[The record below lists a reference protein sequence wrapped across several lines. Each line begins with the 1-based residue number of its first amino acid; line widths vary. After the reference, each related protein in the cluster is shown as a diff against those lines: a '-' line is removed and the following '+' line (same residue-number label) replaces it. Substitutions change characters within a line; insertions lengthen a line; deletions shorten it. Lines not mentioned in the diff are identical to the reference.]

1 MSELKY
7 DKHKTQRTTTNNT
20 TTQQGTTTTPGV
32 VAVYLLYSLSFSL
45 TNKVT
50 MASRDL
56 TSAFIERRSAANLRR
71 RTGENVGGGSRM
83 KPFGKNTSTTS
94 IISVQY

>member
-1 MSELKY
+1 
-7 DKHKTQRTTTNNT
+7 
-20 TTQQGTTTTPGV
+20 
-32 VAVYLLYSLSFSL
+32 
-45 TNKVT
+45 

-83 KPFGKNTSTTS
+83 KPFGKNTTSTTNTDVTTRS
-94 IISVQY
+94 DTDRVLCLYDQFTFDTY